1 MGQRGKL
8 TLPALLSD
16 ESGIDWRE
24 LYEGWM
30 EARNWTPWQIANE
43 IGLLQMFALWG
54 TNQGGGDSILDDDDV
69 GQSRDDQL
77 SLLNRF
83 RARHGLPPVKPRE
96 GA

>member
-1 MGQRGKL
+1 
-8 TLPALLSD
+8 
-16 ESGIDWRE
+16 
-24 LYEGWM
+24 M

-54 TNQGGGDSILDDDDV
+54 TNRAAGGGDSIPGDDDGI

-77 SLLNRF
+77 SMLNHY

-96 GA
+96 EV